1 MRFFPT
7 NEVMERAMRTDDD
20 IKRDVELELEW
31 EPDIDSRNIAVKVSD
46 GVVTLTGFVPSYS
59 DKYDA
64 ERVVKRVRGVKAVA
78 NDLEV
83 KLAGGSERPDPD
95 IARDAVEKLK
105 RDLPYSSQNIK
116 VTVRAAWVTLEGDVD
131 WDFQRRSAEAAVRNV
146 TGVKGVINLIRVK
159 PTVNATD
166 VKTKIEQALKRS
178 AEVDAAHITVEA
190 NGGSV
195 TLRGRVRSWAEREEA
210 ERAAWRAPGV
220 YEVKNEIQ
228 VDPTLQDTRELE
240 EA

>member
-1 MRFFPT
+1 
-7 NEVMERAMRTDDD
+7 METAMRTDDD

-31 EPDIDSRNIAVKVSD
+31 EPDIDSKNIAVKVSD

-64 ERVVKRVRGVKAVA
+64 ERVAKRVRGVKAVA
-78 NDLEV
+78 NDIEV
-83 KLAGGSERPDPD
+83 KLASGSERPDPD
-95 IARDAVEKLK
+95 IARDAVDKLK

-116 VTVRAAWVTLEGDVD
+116 VTVRNAWITLEGDVD

-146 TGVKGVINLIRVK
+146 KGVKGVINLIRVK
-159 PTVNATD
+159 PSVNATD

-178 AEVDAAHITVEA
+178 AEVDASHITVDA

-228 VDPTLQDTRELE
+228 VDPTLQETRELE

>member
-1 MRFFPT
+1 MRS
-7 NEVMERAMRTDDD
+7 DDD

-31 EPDIDSRNIAVKVSD
+31 EPDIDAKNIAVKVSD

-64 ERVVKRVRGVKAVA
+64 ERVAKRVRGVKAIA

-83 KLAGGSERPDPD
+83 KLASGSERPDPD

-105 RDLPYSSQNIK
+105 RDLPYSSQNIQ
-116 VTVRAAWVTLEGDVD
+116 VTVRNAWITLEGEVD

-146 TGVKGVINLIRVK
+146 QGVKGVINLVRVK
-159 PTVNATD
+159 PRVDATD

-178 AEVDAAHITVEA
+178 AEVDASHITVQA
-190 NGGSV
+190 DGGSV
-195 TLRGRVRSWAEREEA
+195 TLRGRVRSWAEKEEA

-228 VDPTLQDTRELE
+228 VDPTLQETRELE

>member
-1 MRFFPT
+1 
-7 NEVMERAMRTDDD
+7 MRTDED

-31 EPDIDSRNIAVKVSD
+31 EPDVDSKNIAVKVTD

-59 DKYDA
+59 DKYEA
-64 ERVVKRVRGVKAVA
+64 ERVAKRLRGVKAVA

-83 KLAGGSERPDPD
+83 KLATGSERPDPD
-95 IARDAVEKLK
+95 IAHDAVEKLK

-116 VTVRAAWVTLEGDVD
+116 VTVREAWITLEGDVD

-146 TGVKGVINLIRVK
+146 KGAKGVINLIRIKERVS
-159 PTVNATD
+159 ATD
-166 VKTKIEQALKRS
+166 VKEKIEEALKRS
-178 AEVDAAHITVEA
+178 AEVDASRITVMT

-195 TLRGRVRSWAEREEA
+195 TLRGRVRSWAEKEQA
-210 ERAAWRAPGV
+210 EKAAWRAPGV
-220 YEVKNEIQ
+220 FEVKNEIQ
-228 VDPTLQDTRELE
+228 VDPALQDTRELE